1 MEKIKQSFI
10 EVIAGEP
17 RKEHYINV
25 AIVSIAI
32 SIVVGVILVLSGAG
46 RFGNP

>member
-10 EVIAGEP
+10 EVIAGVP

-25 AIVSIAI
+25 TITTISIAV
-32 SIVVGVILVLSGAG
+32 VVGVVMMLFWNGQY
-46 RFGNP
+46 

>member
-10 EVIAGEP
+10 EVIAGAP

-25 AIVSIAI
+25 TITTISIAV
-32 SIVVGVILVLSGAG
+32 VVGVVMMLFWNGQY
-46 RFGNP
+46 

>member
-17 RKEHYINV
+17 RKVHYINV
-25 AIVSIAI
+25 AIVSIAV
-32 SIVVGVILVLSGAG
+32 SIVLAVLLMVSGIG
-46 RFGNP
+46 EYP